1 MNFDVIDRGLQRT
14 NHNDLTMLNHG
25 VLTAYKLKTISVVNA
40 HFWACNS
47 QF

>member
-1 MNFDVIDRGLQRT
+1 MNFDVIDMGLQRT
-14 NHNDLTMLNHG
+14 NHITMLNIG